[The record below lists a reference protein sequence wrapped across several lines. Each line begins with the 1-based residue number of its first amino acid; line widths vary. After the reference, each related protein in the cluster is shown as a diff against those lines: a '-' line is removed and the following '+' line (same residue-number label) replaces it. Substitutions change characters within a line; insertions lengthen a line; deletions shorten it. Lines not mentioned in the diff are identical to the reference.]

1 MRRTNQRTKFW
12 TILAI
17 INIAAIAYPISLYNN
32 AEGGDQQISALL
44 VLVGTGLVLAVVDAV
59 SALMAYS

>member
-1 MRRTNQRTKFW
+1 MSRTNQRTKFW

-17 INIAAIAYPISLYNN
+17 INVAAFAYPINLFTN
-32 AEGGDQQISALL
+32 ADSTDTQISALL
-44 VLVGTGLVLAVVDAV
+44 VLVGTGFVLAVVDAV

>member
-1 MRRTNQRTKFW
+1 MSRTSQRTRFW

-17 INIAAIAYPISLYNN
+17 VNIVAIAYPISLYTN
-32 AEGGDQQISALL
+32 AESSDNQISALL
-44 VLVGTGLVLAVVDAV
+44 VLVGTALVLAVVDAM